1 MRQRADFIYLGGSV
15 GANSYLRS
23 SNVFNKLGQYSP
35 FFLHVYRCQEDHNL
49 FLASVYVEGL
59 KLRATIGSEGGNLKI
74 EMFDGRKADPS
85 NPFGGVEVRNVL
97 SSAEASGN
105 GAVIELE
112 SGKPIEIDGN
122 W

>member
-1 MRQRADFIYLGGSV
+1 M
-15 GANSYLRS
+15 
-23 SNVFNKLGQYSP
+23 
-35 FFLHVYRCQEDHNL
+35 
-49 FLASVYVEGL
+49 
-59 KLRATIGSEGGNLKI
+59 RATIGSEGGNLKI

-85 NPFGGVEVRNVL
+85 NPFGGAEVRNVL

-112 SGKPIEIDGN
+112 SGEPIEITGEN